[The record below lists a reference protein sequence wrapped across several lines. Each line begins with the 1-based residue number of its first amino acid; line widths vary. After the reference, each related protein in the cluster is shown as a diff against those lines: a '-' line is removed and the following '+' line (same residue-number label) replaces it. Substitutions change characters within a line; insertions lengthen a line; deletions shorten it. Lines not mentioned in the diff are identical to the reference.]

1 MSTPPPGAP
10 PPPPG
15 HTLGYYHAPE
25 FSRPSKSRARTVPI
39 IVSGLIGLGIGV
51 AGTLGA
57 VVLTTGFGKDDENV
71 AGPNE
76 TTPTASQPATTPD
89 RDDIQ
94 STPSPEESSY
104 EPTVDDF
111 DVETSIKE
119 QRCFGSAGCNVT
131 LRTEPVYIGTQTP
144 TGTWEVTY
152 EISGTDDG
160 PVIRTFEVIDDQV
173 SFQDEARLST
183 PDQDTELQI
192 EITEVREGFSEQ

>member
-1 MSTPPPGAP
+1 MSTPPHGAP
-10 PPPPG
+10 PPPPADTPS
-15 HTLGYYHAPE
+15 HYHVPE
-25 FSRPSKSRARTVPI
+25 FSRAPKSRIRAVPI

-57 VVLTTGFGKDDENV
+57 VALTTGLGTDDESV
-71 AGPNE
+71 AEPNE

-89 RDDIQ
+89 SDEIQ

-183 PDQDTELQI
+183 PDQDAELQI
-192 EITEVREGFSEQ
+192 EITDVREGFSQQ